1 MTFKRGDTVWVKIKN
16 DFIKAQITKIV
27 MPYHG
32 VSFDKNATKWYVFTS
47 EVDFGQREVDFSQHE
62 LSSYADFRIPYYE
75 SDLISWSREKKI
87 NDTINL

>member
-47 EVDFGQREVDFSQHE
+47 ES
-62 LSSYADFRIPYYE
+62 DFRIPYYE